1 MEQWKEREK
10 EQDVLQT
17 LCDDPAKGIRA
28 MTEQYG
34 GLVYAVTWR
43 RLQGKFSKEDIE
55 ECVSDIFYEL
65 YRCREKI
72 DLEKGSIKTFLLTIA
87 ERQAI
92 RYYERKVEHLDKVSL
107 QEQYERGEELPDTI
121 DVEQQTIQK
130 EESERL
136 LEAIKGLGEPT
147 SHIIIQKYYYG
158 LTAKEIGEE
167 LGLTKN
173 AVEKRIKRGL
183 AKLKQ
188 ALGMERAV

>member
-121 DVEQQTIQK
+121 DVEHQTIQK

>member
-65 YRCREKI
+65 YRCRGKI

-121 DVEQQTIQK
+121 DVEQQTIQNMINDN
-130 EESERL
+130 L
-136 LEAIKGLGEPT
+136 
-147 SHIIIQKYYYG
+147 
-158 LTAKEIGEE
+158 
-167 LGLTKN
+167 N
-173 AVEKRIKRGL
+173 
-183 AKLKQ
+183 
-188 ALGMERAV
+188 

>member
-1 MEQWKEREK
+1 MEQWKEREI

>member
-1 MEQWKEREK
+1 MEQWKEWEK
-10 EQDVLQT
+10 EQDMLQT

-72 DLEKGSIKTFLLTIA
+72 NLEKGSIKTFLLTIA

-92 RYYERKVEHLDKVSL
+92 RYYERKAERLDQVSL

-147 SHIIIQKYYYG
+147 SHIIIQKFYYG

-188 ALGMERAV
+188 TLGMERVV

>member
-1 MEQWKEREK
+1 MEQWNEWEK
-10 EQDVLQT
+10 EQDMLQT
-17 LCDDPAKGIRA
+17 LCDDPAKGIRV

-72 DLEKGSIKTFLLTIA
+72 DLEKGTIKTFLLTIA

-92 RYYERKVEHLDKVSL
+92 RYYERKMERLDKVSL
-107 QEQYERGEELPDTI
+107 QEQYERGEELPDAM

-188 ALGMERAV
+188 TLGMERVV

>member
-136 LEAIKGLGEPT
+136 LEVIKGLGEPT